1 MKWLPWAL
9 AVLLLIMCVAAW
21 FRPQETKET
30 IRTETKIKTIV
41 KVDTLLVSSPMA
53 VFFRFTGE
61 TIRIGDT
68 IVNREQAVYKDSFYR
83 AVVSGYKPRLDSMEV
98 YPRTVT
104 REITNDVYHTI
115 VPKKKRWGI
124 GLQAGYGYPS
134 GVYVGVGVSYNLFM
148 W

>member
-1 MKWLPWAL
+1 MKWLPWTL

-41 KVDTLLVSSPMA
+41 KVDTLLITPPMA
-53 VFFRFTGE
+53 VLFRFTSE

-104 REITNDVYHTI
+104 REITNDVYYTI
-115 VPKKKRWGI
+115 IPPKKHWGI
-124 GLQAGYGYPS
+124 GLQAGYGYPN
-134 GVYVGVGVSYNLFM
+134 GLYVGVGVSYNI